1 MQYDSFGCLYAPV
14 LGLLV
19 SLYIDV
25 EIGKEGLHAALIIY
39 GYEDGFKILSEI
51 YLLLVY
57 LTWRASI
64 LFL

>member
-25 EIGKEGLHAALIIY
+25 EIGQEGLHAALIIY

-51 YLLLVY
+51 
-57 LTWRASI
+57 
-64 LFL
+64 